1 CVIVCQCPQVPCL
14 RMVGFDGGVV
24 AIGRR
29 ADKLSAQGRGLQNPG
44 EDRTD
49 EYIGL
54 WPGVPTEVFD
64 GGVVPAD
71 ASLVCC
77 EFLAVPI
84 LPEVVRKAFINTGD
98 VGLSGRP
105 LLSAKREG
113 GI

>member
-1 CVIVCQCPQVPCL
+1 
-14 RMVGFDGGVV
+14 MVGFDGGIV
-24 AIGRR
+24 AIDRR
-29 ADKLSAQGRGLQNPG
+29 ADKFIAQGSGIHNPG
-44 EDRTD
+44 VDRTD

-54 WPGVPTEVFD
+54 CPGVPMEVFD
-64 GGVVPAD
+64 GGVVPTD
-71 ASLVCC
+71 DSLVCC